1 MSVETVEKSPVRL
14 TPRAAKRIAEILK
27 GEPSPSQLRIA
38 VLGGGC
44 SGFQYDIKLDASRN
58 EDDLVIAEGG
68 AVVVIDSVS
77 LDYLKGAEI
86 DYVDEMIGA
95 SFKIKNPIAVSS
107 CGCGTSFSV

>member
-1 MSVETVEKSPVRL
+1 MSVETVEKSPVGL
-14 TPRAAKRIAEILK
+14 TPRAARRIAEILK
-27 GEPSPSQLRIA
+27 GEPSPAHLRIA

-44 SGFQYDIKLDASRN
+44 SGFQYEFKVDASRN

-68 AVVVIDSVS
+68 AVVAIDSVS

-86 DYVDEMIGA
+86 DFVDEMIGA
-95 SFKIKNPIAVSS
+95 SFKIKNPNATSS